1 MVKPV
6 VHLLRN
12 YGFWV
17 HGFFVSGIPGET
29 DEHRNETIR
38 FIKEVNLDWSGFSLL
53 MPTRGS
59 DLFKMCVKRGFIN
72 RKTGIGELEYNKYI
86 INTPEYS
93 ADYVIKKTY
102 LMNLEV
108 NFVNN
113 FRMKNGECQIAADA
127 FLDVIKRYGDHAFA
141 YYYLSKALGA
151 MNRRKE
157 AEAAMHTYHEIREN
171 DDAWKEYA
179 NYFKLN

>member
-1 MVKPV
+1 
-6 VHLLRN
+6 
-12 YGFWV
+12 
-17 HGFFVSGIPGET
+17 
-29 DEHRNETIR
+29 
-38 FIKEVNLDWSGFSLL
+38 
-53 MPTRGS
+53 
-59 DLFKMCVKRGFIN
+59 
-72 RKTGIGELEYNKYI
+72 
-86 INTPEYS
+86 
-93 ADYVIKKTY
+93 
-102 LMNLEV
+102 MNLEV